1 MKVMVC
7 YDETKNTRILEV
19 AKQHAKAFDADV
31 FVAHVMVGS
40 DVDQLD
46 DLDEAKQNIES
57 AQQYLQDADIQT
69 ETKLMFAEQNAGDS
83 LLGCAN
89 EKEIDAIIVS
99 IRKKS
104 KVQKLIFGSTVQQVI
119 LEAECPVIIAK

>member
-19 AKQHAKAFDADV
+19 AKQHAKAFDAEV
-31 FVAHVMVGS
+31 FVVHVMVGS

-46 DLDEAKQNIES
+46 DLDEEKQNIES
-57 AQQYLQDADIQT
+57 AKAYFRDANIQA
-69 ETKLMFAEQNAGDS
+69 ETKLIFAEQNAGDS
-83 LLGCAN
+83 LMGFAQEN
-89 EKEIDAIIVS
+89 EVDAIIVS
-99 IRKKS
+99 VRKKS